1 LHSVNSRY
9 SRIMDNYAQNK
20 KALFDYEILETFEAG
35 IQLEGF
41 EVKAVRQGY
50 AALSGTFITMR
61 GEEAYLTNCS
71 IAPYQPGNTPSSY
84 DPARPRKL
92 LLHKKELKRLMGIVQ
107 QKGLTIVPLK
117 LYNKNAMVKIEIG
130 IARGKRVYE
139 KREKMK
145 KRTAEREIER
155 EMKSQSG

>member
-1 LHSVNSRY
+1 MES
-9 SRIMDNYAQNK
+9 YAQNK
-20 KALFDYEILETFEAG
+20 KALFDYEILEKLEAG
-35 IQLEGF
+35 IRLEGF

-50 AALSGTFITMR
+50 AALSGAFVTMR

-92 LLHKKELKRLMGIVQ
+92 LLHKKELAHLVGITQ
-107 QKGLTIVPLK
+107 QKGLTIVPLRM
-117 LYNKNAMVKIEIG
+117 YNKNARVKLEIAV
-130 IARGKRVYE
+130 ARGKRKYE
-139 KREKMK
+139 KREKIK

-155 EMKSQSG
+155 EIKGAI

>member
-1 LHSVNSRY
+1 MAIKV
-9 SRIMDNYAQNK
+9 IVTNK
-20 KALFDYEILETFEAG
+20 KAYHNFHLLDKWECG
-35 IQLEGF
+35 IALVGP
-41 EVKAVRQGY
+41 EVKSLRAGH
-50 AALSGTFITMR
+50 ASFTDAFANTDK
-61 GEEAYLTNCS
+61 GELFLHNLH
-71 IAPYQPGNTPSSY
+71 INPYQQASFMNQEV
-84 DPARPRKL
+84 DRPRKL

-145 KRTAEREIER
+145 KRTAERDIER